1 MTDARDRYFSFDPT
15 AAAQGGGFVNVDQDV
30 ETVTFS
36 EGLTFSPVL
45 GDNVMVNVVDFAPH
59 TEAPLHIH
67 DEEQVTIV
75 LTGSL
80 EFTVGSETR
89 LMRPG
94 DIAVI
99 PSNVPHG
106 GRTLDEASREI
117 DVFHPPRRAL
127 LDLMNSPPPAP

>member
-1 MTDARDRYFSFDPT
+1 MTDARDRYFAFDPE
-15 AAAQGGGFVNVDQDV
+15 AAAEGGRFVNVDGDV

-36 EGLTFSPVL
+36 DGLTFKPIL
-45 GDNVMVNVVDFAPH
+45 GDNVMVNIVDFAPH
-59 TEAPLHIH
+59 TEAPMHIH

-89 LMRPG
+89 VMRPG

-99 PSNVPHG
+99 PPNVPHG
-106 GRTLDEASREI
+106 GRTLDEPSREI
-117 DVFHPPRRAL
+117 DVFNPPRRAL
-127 LDLMNSPPPAP
+127 LDMMDAGES